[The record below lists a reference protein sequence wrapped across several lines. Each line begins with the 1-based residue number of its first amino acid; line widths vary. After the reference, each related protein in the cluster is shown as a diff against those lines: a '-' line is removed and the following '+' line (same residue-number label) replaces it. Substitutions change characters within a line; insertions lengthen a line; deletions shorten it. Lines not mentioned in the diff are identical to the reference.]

1 MKESPEAKAE
11 GSGYWV
17 DNLIISD
24 PVRGA
29 LVGGDGAFG
38 LEN

>member
-1 MKESPEAKAE
+1 MKESPGAKAE

-17 DNLIISD
+17 DNLIVSD
-24 PVRGA
+24 QEKGAMVEEEGA
-29 LVGGDGAFG
+29 LG